1 MTEDEMVRL
10 HHLLNDIS
18 LRKAPGDGKGQG
30 SLVCCSPW
38 GSKESDVSE
47 QLNKRISVGR
57 KHLFYYDRWSYL
69 FYAVRCKP
77 LGFQMKNGLNA
88 DVKATKG
95 WI

>member
-1 MTEDEMVRL
+1 MSWLDGITI
-10 HHLLNDIS
+10 LNGHGFEQA
-18 LRKAPGDGKGQG
+18 LGDSEGQG

-38 GSKESDVSE
+38 GSKESDMNE
-47 QLNKRISVGR
+47 QLNNKRISVGR

-77 LGFQMKNGLNA
+77 LGFQTKNGLNA
-88 DVKATKG
+88 DVKASKG